1 MEIGGGEAD
10 FLRMSFMIGPSLDG
24 VGVSVGES
32 GEVDADVGPGLFEAW
47 VDAVAGA
54 LVDAIWRHVGP
65 EEEGLPADGDGRRGG
80 GQGGDRALEVAL
92 PHPAPGS
99 HAETRRD
106 LSVTW

>member
-1 MEIGGGEAD
+1 
-10 FLRMSFMIGPSLDG
+10 MSFMDGMVDRSLDG

-32 GEVDADVGPGLFEAW
+32 GEVDADVGPGLFEAR

-99 HAETRRD
+99 HAVHSEERF
-106 LSVTW
+106 VNH